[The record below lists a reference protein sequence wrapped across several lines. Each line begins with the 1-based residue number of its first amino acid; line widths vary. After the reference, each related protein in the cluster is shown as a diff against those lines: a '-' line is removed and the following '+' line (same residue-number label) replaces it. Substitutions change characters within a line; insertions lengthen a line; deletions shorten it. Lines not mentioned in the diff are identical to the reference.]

1 MIRALSHWPA
11 RIGLTIVLAVAALI
25 LTAFL
30 DARPDSG
37 SNVGNAVRFEQAG
50 AGPWCGPADGLG
62 ARSCRYSTFEH
73 CLAAASSDY
82 RTCRPNPAAL
92 VVPDDATY
100 WTYRSVF
107 L

>member
-1 MIRALSHWPA
+1 MLQTLSPIRL
-11 RIGLTIVLAVAALI
+11 GLTLILALAALV
-25 LTAFL
+25 LTCVF

-37 SNVGNAVRFEQAG
+37 RLIGPRAETQG
-50 AGPWCGPADGLG
+50 AGRWCGPAATRGG
-62 ARSCRYSTFEH
+62 RSCGYSTFDQ

-92 VVPDDATY
+92 IVPDDATY